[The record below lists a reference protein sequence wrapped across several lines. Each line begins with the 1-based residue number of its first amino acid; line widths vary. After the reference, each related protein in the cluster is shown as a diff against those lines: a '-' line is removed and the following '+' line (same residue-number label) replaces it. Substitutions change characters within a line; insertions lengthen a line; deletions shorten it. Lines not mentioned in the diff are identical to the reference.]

1 VDYLSKLPKRHGSGG
16 SDGRCWNKVAQCMWK
31 NRMAVLCEDIGGE
44 GVRTVKNKTAATIV
58 VK

>member
-1 VDYLSKLPKRHGSGG
+1 MSKLPKRHGSGG